1 MIIVFNIILII
12 YETINLG
19 FLSFCFGSVA
29 LASQR
34 EVKLKHHF
42 RETGSAT
49 LVASKK
55 AMAKA
60 TLVKGIIVLYH
71 SKFIVLQY
79 V

>member
-1 MIIVFNIILII
+1 MQKRDFMVYTHRKYGFNPIKI
-12 YETINLG
+12 G
-19 FLSFCFGSVA
+19 RG
-29 LASQR
+29 
-34 EVKLKHHF
+34 VKLKHHI